1 MTPLKKDYLVYIKHH
16 ELEAMSQFK
25 KIVWLMLR
33 TTFSIVFFYRL
44 SRSENV
50 LGRIFS
56 IPIYKL
62 IRIVSN
68 VQISRQVNI
77 GGGLLLPHFG
87 TIVLN
92 KKAIYGEN
100 LTLFHGVTVGAKGA
114 SSDDMGLPVI
124 GNNVKL
130 SAGSIILGN
139 ITIGDNVVVGAGAV
153 VVKNIPNNSVVVG
166 NPARIL

>member
-1 MTPLKKDYLVYIKHH
+1 MTHLKQDYLVYVKHH
-16 ELEAMSQFK
+16 ELQAMSSVK
-25 KIVWLMLR
+25 KMAWLILR
-33 TTFSIVFFYRL
+33 TTFSIVLFYRL
-44 SRSENV
+44 SKSANILV
-50 LGRIFS
+50 RIFA
-56 IPIYKL
+56 IPVYKL

-92 KKAIYGEN
+92 KKAIFGTN

-114 SSDDMGLPVI
+114 SSDDHGLPVI
-124 GNNVKL
+124 GNNVRL
-130 SAGSIILGN
+130 SAGAIVLGN
-139 ITIGDNVVVGAGAV
+139 ITIGDNVVVGAGTV
-153 VVKNIPNNSVVVG
+153 VVKNIPKNSVVAG

>member
-1 MTPLKKDYLVYIKHH
+1 MSPLKKDYLVYIKHH
-16 ELEAMSQFK
+16 ELQSMSSFK
-25 KIVWLMLR
+25 KMVWLILR
-33 TTFSIVFFYRL
+33 TTFSIVLFYRL
-44 SRSENV
+44 SRVENV
-50 LGRIFS
+50 LVRIFA
-56 IPIYKL
+56 IPAYKL

-92 KKAIYGEN
+92 KKATYGEN

-114 SSDDMGLPVI
+114 SSDDMKLPII

-130 SAGSIILGN
+130 SAGAIILGN
-139 ITIGDNVVVGAGAV
+139 ITIGDNVVVGAGAL
-153 VVKNIPNNSVVVG
+153 VVKDIPNNSVAVG

>member
-1 MTPLKKDYLVYIKHH
+1 MTHLKQDYLIYVRHH
-16 ELEAMSQFK
+16 ELQAMSLVK
-25 KIVWLMLR
+25 KMAWLILR
-33 TTFSIVFFYRL
+33 TTFSIVLFYRL
-44 SRSENV
+44 SRSSKILV
-50 LGRIFS
+50 RILA

-68 VQISRQVNI
+68 VQISRQVSI

-92 KKAIYGEN
+92 KKATFGAN

-114 SSDDMGLPVI
+114 SSDDHNLPVI
-124 GNNVKL
+124 GNDVSL
-130 SAGSIILGN
+130 SAGAIVLGN